1 MKVGKKG
8 KKKKKKVYKY
18 VYVVTDSFSPKLKK
32 GNILFWRNVGKEY
45 TIQVISIKDEKPEIK
60 PLANI
65 KLVAIL
71 PEATEEA
78 LNMFIEVFI
87 KPLRKKEEK
96 EEHKGIPPKTGY
108 TPGDNWP
115 RYYDG

>member
-1 MKVGKKG
+1 MGKKG
-8 KKKKKKVYKY
+8 KKKKVYKY

-45 TIQVISIKDEKPEIK
+45 TIQVVSIKDEKPEIK

-78 LNMFIEVFI
+78 LNTFIDIFI
-87 KPLRKKEEK
+87 KPLRKGEK
-96 EEHKGIPPKTGY
+96 KEHKVISPKAGY

-115 RYYDG
+115 KYYDG